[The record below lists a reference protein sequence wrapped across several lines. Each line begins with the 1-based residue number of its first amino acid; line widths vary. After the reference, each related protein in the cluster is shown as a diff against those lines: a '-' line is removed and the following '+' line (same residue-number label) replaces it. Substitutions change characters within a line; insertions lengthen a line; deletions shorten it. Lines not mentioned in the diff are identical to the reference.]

1 MRSEPLSNDFKV
13 CGVYMIT
20 NPLGKSYIGASVDVR
35 TRLLSHKR
43 EAGKTSKL
51 SKSIAE
57 HGFYNHKFEIL
68 QICNREDLYFIESEL
83 ILKNNAE
90 FIGLNGEYT
99 VTKKEQPKV
108 LTIKYYKKDIDAH
121 GSAENIRKAVL
132 AVRDLNK
139 EALTEI
145 INKIK

>member
-1 MRSEPLSNDFKV
+1 MRQEKLSKDFQV
-13 CGVYMIT
+13 CGIYMIT

-35 TRLLSHKR
+35 TRLLCHKR
-43 EAGKTSKL
+43 EAGRTSKL

-57 HGFYNHKFEIL
+57 YGFYNHKFEIL
-68 QICNREDLYFIESEL
+68 QICNREDLFFIESEL
-83 ILKNNAE
+83 IIKHNAE

-99 VTKKEQPKV
+99 VTRKEQPKV
-108 LTIKYYKKDIDAH
+108 LTISYYKKDIDAH
-121 GSAENIRKAVL
+121 GSKENLRKAII

-145 INKIK
+145 LKK